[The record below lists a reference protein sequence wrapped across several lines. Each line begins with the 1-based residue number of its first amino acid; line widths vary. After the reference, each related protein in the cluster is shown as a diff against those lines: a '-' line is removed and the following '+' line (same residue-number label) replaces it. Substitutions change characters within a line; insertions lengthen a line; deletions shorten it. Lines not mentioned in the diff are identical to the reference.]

1 MKIKSL
7 ITLILL
13 SMFTGISLFGQEPAF
28 KISLAEW
35 SLNRTLRKGTITN
48 MDFPRIPG
56 NIRSREWNMFPP
68 FKGRLKT

>member
-13 SMFTGISLFGQEPAF
+13 SMFTGINLFGQEPAF

-48 MDFPRIPG
+48 MDFPRID
-56 NIRSREWNMFPP
+56 RKSVV
-68 FKGRLKT
+68 